1 LIRSLQMKIMMLN
14 SMDASLVIPLVI
26 FLWMDVHVLLYF
38 DE

>member
-1 LIRSLQMKIMMLN
+1 MMLN

-26 FLWMDVHVLLYF
+26 FLWMDVHVSLYF